1 MASGSSRKFIR
12 KCASD
17 IRSAAAPRP
26 GQLPHKT
33 HMRLVCLE
41 TERYRRAGER
51 DAYLARAARCEERCA
66 AIDAEVR
73 QLMALLAESR
83 PRPLS
88 QAEAKPAPKQMT
100 RAPRSARRADD
111 VPPMLHSY

>member
-1 MASGSSRKFIR
+1 MPQGQSRKFIR
-12 KCASD
+12 KSASD

-41 TERYRRAGER
+41 TERYRRASER
-51 DAYLARAARCEERCA
+51 DSYLARAARCEERCA

-73 QLMALLAESR
+73 QLMAMLVESR

-88 QAEAKPAPKQMT
+88 EAETKPMARRMT
-100 RAPRSARRADD
+100 RTTGQGRRDD
-111 VPPMLHSY
+111 AAPMLHSY